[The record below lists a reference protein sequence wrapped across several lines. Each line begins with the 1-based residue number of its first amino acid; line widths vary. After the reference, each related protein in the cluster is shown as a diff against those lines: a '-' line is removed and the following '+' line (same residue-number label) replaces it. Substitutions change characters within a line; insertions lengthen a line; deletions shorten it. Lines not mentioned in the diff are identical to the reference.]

1 MNAKLFKLCLLILTL
16 SISKICNSQTAP
28 IRDKWDTVFKN
39 PAPNVLGYG
48 VFTQKGAVSFN
59 NRIILYG
66 DTSDYMGYTPRA
78 FLNNFNPIT
87 NSLSQIS
94 FTKTFLDRGI
104 SSAAP
109 IVTNTLTNQ
118 GFVFFGVKNDFEV
131 TSDSITLYKLNTL
144 SNVVT
149 SEVFDE
155 FVLNSRNGISNLVF
169 YSPLTG
175 HDSLLIFTDSIGA
188 GSKIY
193 KKQVNQTGIVR
204 SNILLPIDGIDKAIV
219 FNNELYVAGRIYP
232 NNGGSLF
239 SSSNGLNF
247 SSVNTPPSFFT
258 PGTRYVTDM
267 DTLNNEL
274 YFAVYDADG
283 FFDIF
288 KTSNG
293 IVFNTVISGVSGRVT
308 SLKNYLGKIWFSY
321 NSGGFG
327 CGLCTDR
334 PFVSYLQTPSSTF
347 ETLSIDTIGRINNV
361 GSTFNLAIANNSLFV
376 GGNYKVYGS
385 EYGTFIYKFTPP
397 QASFTPT
404 NVSQVCL
411 NTPISFS
418 NTSILADS
426 VRWIVDAN
434 FSAGTSNSYSNIF
447 TTTGTHTIGL
457 IAIAGTQKDTA
468 LITFNVYNV
477 SANINGS
484 SLACESTTFQLTSS
498 VSGGVGTLTYSWT
511 QTPSFT
517 ASVGSTSAIVMSSLT
532 PGSYSYS
539 LNVSDINSCS
549 SSIALFTVT
558 VQPSKNIIGMVITS
572 SLAAVS
578 GSATLYRYEPFLTK
592 FDSISTVS
600 MDAAG
605 VYTFVNVPA
614 NTYLVKAI
622 PSSTTQQITYC
633 PSALSWQTATQVNHG
648 CSNNTAQNIT
658 IIDLL
663 NIGTGPGVLAGT
675 LLQGPGYGQRT
686 NGVSN
691 SLVGP
696 IKGAVIKGGRN
707 PGGNYFAEART
718 NAAGQYSFNNV
729 PVCAP
734 GESYFILVDIPGLD
748 TNGTYHRVVT
758 TNSLSFTNLDFVVDS
773 AKVNPIGNFIGLNEF
788 KVGDIIVNLYPNPAN
803 DYVIIEYELTQSATT
818 DYEVVNFL
826 GQTIISQKEKS
837 HEEYGKHKRTIP
849 TNSLKSGIYFV
860 KFRINES
867 EKTIKLIIN

>member
-1 MNAKLFKLCLLILTL
+1 MKIKLFNLFLFIVVL
-16 SISKICNSQTAP
+16 SVSKICNSQSAP

-39 PAPNVLGYG
+39 PTPNVAGYG
-48 VFTQKGAVSFN
+48 VFTQKGAVSIN

-66 DTSDYMGYTPRA
+66 DTSDYMGYTPKS
-78 FLNNFNPIT
+78 FLNSFNPIT

-104 SSAAP
+104 SSGAP
-109 IVTNTLTNQ
+109 IVTNTVTNH
-118 GFVFFGVKNDFEV
+118 GYVFFGAKNDYEV
-131 TSDSITLYKLNTL
+131 STDSITLYKLNTL
-144 SNVVT
+144 TNVVT
-149 SEVFDE
+149 SEVYDE
-155 FVLNSRNGISNLVF
+155 FVPDYRDGISNLVF
-169 YSPLTG
+169 FSPTTA
-175 HDSLLIFTDSIGA
+175 HDSLLIFTDSIGV

-204 SNILLPIDGIDKAIV
+204 SKIALPMDVIDKAIV
-219 FNNELYVAGRIYP
+219 FNNELYVTGRVLP
-232 NNGGSLF
+232 NDNGSLF
-239 SSSNGLNF
+239 SSSDGLSF
-247 SSVNTPPSFFT
+247 ISVNTPPSFFN

-288 KTSNG
+288 KTNNG
-293 IVFNTVISGVSGRVT
+293 IIFNTVITGVSGKVT
-308 SLKNYLGKIWFSY
+308 SLKNYLGRMWFSY

-327 CGLCTDR
+327 CSLCNNR

-347 ETLSIDTIGRINNV
+347 ETISIDTIGRLNNV
-361 GSTFNLAIANNSLFV
+361 GSTFNLAIANNSLYV

-404 NVSQVCL
+404 NIAQVCL
-411 NTPISFS
+411 NSTVSFS
-418 NTSILADS
+418 NASLYTDS

-434 FSAGTSNSYSNIF
+434 YYAGTANSLSSAFVNI
-447 TTTGTHTIGL
+447 GTHTVGL

-468 LITFNVYNV
+468 LTTFNVYTVSVNV
-477 SANINGS
+477 NGS
-484 SLACESTTFQLTSS
+484 SLACESTTFQLTSN
-498 VSGGVGTLTYSWT
+498 VVGAVGALTYSWS

-517 ASVGSTSAIVMSSLT
+517 TAVGSTSAILMASLT
-532 PGSYSYS
+532 PGSYSYG
-539 LNVSDINSCS
+539 LNVSDINACS
-549 SSIALFTVT
+549 ASSALFSVT
-558 VQPSKNIIGMVITS
+558 VQASKNITGLVTTS

-592 FDSISTVS
+592 FDSISTVPINT
-600 MDAAG
+600 G
-605 VYTFVNVPA
+605 GIYTFVNIPA
-614 NTYLVKAI
+614 DIYLIKAV
-622 PSSTTQQITYC
+622 PSSSSQQITYC

-663 NIGTGPGVLAGT
+663 NIGSGPGVLAGT
-675 LLQGPGYGQRT
+675 VTQGAGYGQKT
-686 NGVSN
+686 NGTLN

-696 IKGAVIKGGRN
+696 VKGAVIKGGRN

-718 NAAGQYSFNNV
+718 NAAGQYSFTNI

-758 TNSLSFTNLDFVVDS
+758 TNSVSFTNLDFVVDS
-773 AKVNPIGNFIGLNEF
+773 AKVNPIGNFVGIKEF
-788 KVGDIIVNLYPNPAN
+788 KVGDIDVSLYPNPAK
-803 DYVIIEYELTQSATT
+803 DYVIIEYELTQTAII
-818 DYEVVNFL
+818 DYEVINIL
-826 GQTIISQKEKS
+826 GETIISKKDNNQ
-837 HEEYGKHKRTIP
+837 EESGKHKKIIQIE
-849 TNSLKSGIYFV
+849 NLKNGVYFV
-860 KFRINES
+860 KFRANES

>member
-1 MNAKLFKLCLLILTL
+1 MKTKFKLCLFLLAL
-16 SISKICNSQTAP
+16 SISKIGNSQTAP

-39 PAPNVLGYG
+39 PAPNVFGYG
-48 VFTQKGAVSFN
+48 VFTQKGAVSIN

-66 DTSDYMGYTPRA
+66 DTSDYLGYTPKS
-78 FLNNFNPIT
+78 FLNSFNPTT

-104 SSAAP
+104 SSGAP
-109 IVTNTLTNQ
+109 IVTNTVTNH
-118 GFVFFGVKNDFEV
+118 GYVFFGAKNDYEV
-131 TSDSITLYKLNTL
+131 STDSITLYKLNTL
-144 SNVVT
+144 TNVVT
-149 SEVFDE
+149 SEVYDE
-155 FVLNSRNGISNLVF
+155 FVPDYREGISNLVF
-169 YSPLTG
+169 FSPATA
-175 HDSLLIFTDSIGA
+175 HDSLLIFTDSTGV

-204 SNILLPIDGIDKAIV
+204 SKIVLPIDVIDRAIV
-219 FNNELYVAGRIYP
+219 FNNELYVAGRVLP
-232 NNGGSLF
+232 NDNGSLF
-239 SSSNGLNF
+239 SSSNGLSF
-247 SSVNTPPSFFT
+247 SSVNTPPSFFN

-288 KTSNG
+288 KKNNAG
-293 IVFNTVISGVSGRVT
+293 IFNTVISGISGKVT
-308 SLKNYLGKIWFSY
+308 SLKNYLGRMWFSY

-327 CGLCTDR
+327 CSLCNDR

-347 ETLSIDTIGRINNV
+347 ETISIDTIGRPNNV
-361 GSTFNLAIANNSLFV
+361 GSTFNLAIANNSLYV
-376 GGNYKVYGS
+376 GGNYKVFGS

-404 NVSQVCL
+404 NLAQVCL
-411 NTPISFS
+411 NTLITFS
-418 NTSILADS
+418 NTSLLTDS

-434 FSAGTSNSYSNIF
+434 YYAGTSNVYSNAF
-447 TTTGTHTIGL
+447 TTIGTHTLGL

-468 LITFNVYNV
+468 LLTFNVY
-477 SANINGS
+477 SITASINGA
-484 SLACESTTFQLTSS
+484 SLACESTTFQLTSNI
-498 VSGGVGTLTYSWT
+498 SGAVGALTYSWS

-517 ASVGSTSAIVMSSLT
+517 TAVGSTSAITMSSLT
-532 PGSYSYS
+532 PGAYSYS
-539 LNVSDINSCS
+539 LSISDANACS
-549 SSIALFTVT
+549 AGSTQFTVT
-558 VQPSKNIIGMVITS
+558 VQPSKDIMGLVTTS

-592 FDSISTVS
+592 FDSIATVS
-600 MDAAG
+600 MDASG
-605 VYTFVNVPA
+605 GYTFVNIPA
-614 NTYLVKAI
+614 NTYLVKAT

-648 CSNNTAQNIT
+648 CNNNTSQNIT

-675 LLQGPGYGQRT
+675 VLQGPGYGQRT
-686 NGVSN
+686 NGVLN

-718 NAAGQYSFNNV
+718 NAAGQYSFTNV

-758 TNSLSFTNLDFVVDS
+758 TNSVSFTNLDFVVDS
-773 AKVNPIGNFIGLNEF
+773 AKVNPIGNFIGLKEF
-788 KVGDIIVNLYPNPAN
+788 KVGDIVVNLYPNPAN
-803 DYVIIEYELTQSATT
+803 EYVIIDYELNQSATT
-818 DYEVVNFL
+818 YYEVVNFL
-826 GQTIISQKEKS
+826 GEVIISQREKGND
-837 HEEYGKHKRTIP
+837 ETGKHTRTIP
-849 TNSLKSGIYFV
+849 TSSLESGIYFV